1 MLNISTI
8 GGAPELPG
16 AGSVEKR
23 TRVPQ
28 QTGSPNGDGVAIS
41 PLAARAAESA
51 AILKQAETSEVD
63 GIREEMVERARA
75 NLEQGTYR
83 IQEAVLQVARRFE
96 ASLA

>member
-28 QTGSPNGDGVAIS
+28 QTGNPNGDGLAIS

-51 AILKQAETSEVD
+51 AILKQANTSETD
-63 GIREEMVERARA
+63 GIREPTLQPPRP
-75 NLEQGTYR
+75 NLHQGTYPL
-83 IQEAVLQVARRFE
+83 QDAVLQLARRFE